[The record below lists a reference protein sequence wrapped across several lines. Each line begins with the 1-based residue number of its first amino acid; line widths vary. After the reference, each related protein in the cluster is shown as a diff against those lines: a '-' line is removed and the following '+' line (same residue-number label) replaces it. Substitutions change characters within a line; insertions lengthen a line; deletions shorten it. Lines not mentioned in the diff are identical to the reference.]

1 MMSPLRIQKLIGE
14 LSEGNEDLFAE
25 GLMQELENRKQE
37 ICKNLSIKI
46 FESIVKEP
54 VDKTVDVN
62 DDIKQLIETITHTE
76 SQKNIKMQFKN
87 ASILNISEN
96 DIKPIKMLFDQLS
109 QDNQKLMAKN
119 LFENQQHFKQT
130 LEFAKKVKGLTK

>member
-1 MMSPLRIQKLIGE
+1 MMSPLRIHKLINE
-14 LSEGNEDLFAE
+14 LSEGNEDLFAK
-25 GLMQELENRKQE
+25 GLLQELEIRKQE

-54 VDKTVDVN
+54 VDKTIDVN
-62 DDIKQLIETITHTE
+62 DDIKQLIETITQTE
-76 SQKNIKMQFKN
+76 VKKNIKMQFKN

-96 DIKPIKMLFDQLS
+96 DIKPIKMLFDQLN

-119 LFENQQHFKQT
+119 LFENQQQFKQT